1 MAEEIRPAVVT
12 ILGHVDHGKTSLL
25 DFIRKAHVADREH
38 GGITQAIGAYQ
49 ATHQG
54 KLITF
59 IDTPG
64 HAAFEKMRSR
74 GANVAD
80 IAVLVVAVDDGI
92 MPQTVE
98 AIKHILNA
106 KVPMI
111 VAVNKVDLPGVNLTA
126 QMERIKKQ
134 LSDHGVLVEEYGGDV
149 PIIQLSARTGQGV
162 DSLLEMILLVSEVN
176 EFKGDASREA
186 AGVVIEARVD
196 KFKGPIASVIIKNGT
211 LKKGATVILNGI
223 SSRIRGLIDYSGK
236 NLESAGP
243 STPVELLGL
252 EQVPA
257 VGAILGDETAV
268 GVKPKEIKSLLDRLK
283 EDQSTTLNVVVRA
296 DTQGSIEAI
305 EGALEKFNEEAEHV
319 KVISSG
325 TGDITESDVSTASA
339 THGIVIG
346 FNVKVSNNAG
356 KVAETEG
363 VLVRTYTIIY
373 ELIEELEDVVDGMLR
388 VGALEE
394 TLGIAQIIAEFPYGK
409 NERIAGVRVLD
420 GTITKGPRIK
430 ILRGEEI
437 IGEAKIKSIK
447 HLREEVN
454 RLEAGDE
461 GGFMFDDVELSFE
474 IGDTVQSFRTL

>member
-1 MAEEIRPAVVT
+1 MANQNRPPVVT

-25 DFIRKAHVADREH
+25 DFIRKAHVADKEH

-49 ATHQG
+49 ATHEG

-80 IAVLVVAVDDGI
+80 IAVLVVAIDDGI

-98 AIKHILNA
+98 AIKHILKA

-111 VAVNKVDLPGVNLTA
+111 VAVNKVDLPGVNLVA

-134 LSDHGVLVEEYGGDV
+134 LSDHQVLVEEYGGDT
-149 PIIQLSARTGQGV
+149 PIIQLSAKTGVGV
-162 DSLLEMILLVSEVN
+162 EALLEMILLVAEVHD
-176 EFKGDASREA
+176 FTGDPDALA
-186 AGVVIEARVD
+186 TGVVIEAKMD
-196 KFKGPIASVIIKNGT
+196 KFKGPIASLIIKNGT
-211 LKKGATVILNGI
+211 LEKGEAFTLAGVKGKV
-223 SSRIRGLIDYSGK
+223 RGLLDYNGK
-236 NLESAGP
+236 SLDKAGP
-243 STPVELLGL
+243 SMPIELLGL
-252 EQVPA
+252 EVVPP
-257 VGAILGDETAV
+257 VGAILGEESLIV
-268 GVKPKEIKSLLDRLK
+268 EKGSKEVKSLLDKLR
-283 EDQSTTLNVVVRA
+283 EDKSTMLNVVVKA

-305 EGALEKFNEEAEHV
+305 EGALEKFNDDGEHV
-319 KVISSG
+319 KVTFSG
-325 TGDITESDVSTASA
+325 TGDISENDVAMASA
-339 THGIVIG
+339 TKGIVIG
-346 FNVKVSNNAG
+346 FNVKIGNAAQR
-356 KVAETEG
+356 VAENEV

-373 ELIEELEDVVDGMLR
+373 ELIEEIEDVVDSMLR

-394 TLGIAQIIAEFPYGK
+394 TLGLAQIVAEFPYGK

-420 GTITKGPRIK
+420 GQITKGPKIK

-437 IGEAKIKSIK
+437 IGDGKIKSIK

-454 RLEAGDE
+454 RLEKGDE
-461 GGFMFDDVELSFE
+461 GGFMFDTDIPFE
-474 IGDTVQSFRTL
+474 VGDTVQSFRTL